1 MISRMVRSVSAMP
14 GMLTRPMFRM
24 ASSGVAPQ
32 MPSVAW
38 RTTPSMA
45 RQAHIRAALEAV
57 ASFSAQPIF
66 PPSQIIPVRF
76 PLILMMVPPICS
88 SVPPISQ
95 TMAAEAA
102 VAAETPQPQVADSF
116 PVKSLM

>member
-1 MISRMVRSVSAMP
+1 MVRSVSSIP
-14 GMLTRPMFRM
+14 GTLTRPMLRM
-24 ASSGVAPQ
+24 ASSGVTPQ
-32 MPSVAW
+32 MPSVDR

-45 RQAHIRAALEAV
+45 RYAHISAALAAV
-57 ASFSAQPIF
+57 ASFKAQPVF
-66 PPSQIIPVRF
+66 PPSQTMPVRS
-76 PLILMMVPPICS
+76 PLMLIIVPPICS
-88 SVPPISQ
+88 SPPPISQ